1 LSGFPP
7 QLTLTLTS
15 SADGRPHLV
24 LTAPGDPG
32 EPDLVYRFAPVGAT
46 ATPPP

>member
-1 LSGFPP
+1 
-7 QLTLTLTS
+7 
-15 SADGRPHLV
+15 V

-46 ATPPP
+46 ATPAP